1 MALRYFTNQYEGN
14 ADNSIAINSDHVVS
28 VYASELDVSA
38 NAKIKVTTIYCLN
51 GTTFNVTDR
60 YMDVVA
66 RLNEKD

>member
-1 MALRYFTNQYEGN
+1 MALKYFTNQYEGN

-28 VYASELDVSA
+28 VYASELEVSA

-51 GTTFNVTDR
+51 GTAFNVTDR